1 MHLLIGGDFDR
12 ATAGRVRSVLG
23 TVGGAALRRVV
34 FDLRAVTFMDL
45 AALTT
50 ILHADQRGHREAF
63 DVVVV
68 RPPSPASRVL
78 ILTRAAEHLTIL
90 SHPREAGV
98 HDEFAAEPI
107 EFRRLDIEEVS
118 TCARCCS
125 NPAVIEARHL
135 MGGRATLD
143 SPGGP
148 ICGGCVTR
156 QEQVELC
163 EGILRDL
170 RLQQP
175 RDEAKVR
182 SLEEALAELREARRA
197 D

>member
-1 MHLLIGGDFDR
+1 
-12 ATAGRVRSVLG
+12 VRSVLG
-23 TVGGAALRRVV
+23 TLGGEALRRVV

-50 ILHADQRGHREAF
+50 ILHADQRGHREDF

-68 RPPSPASRVL
+68 RPPSPASRIL
-78 ILTRAAEHLTIL
+78 ILTRAGEHLTIL

-98 HDEFAAEPI
+98 NDEPVTDPI

-118 TCARCCS
+118 TCARCRS
-125 NPAVIEARHL
+125 NPAVIEARQL
-135 MGGRATLD
+135 VGGLATLD
-143 SPGGP
+143 SPDGP
-148 ICGGCVTR
+148 ICGGCVTW
-156 QEQVELC
+156 QEQVELG
-163 EGILRDL
+163 EAILRDL

-182 SLEEALAELREARRA
+182 SLAEALTELRESRPA